1 MNINFIAFS
10 EKRGGAA
17 KASVRISELFKS
29 NHLKIKF
36 FSIESIGN
44 KIPLRYRLVH
54 FFIWVISFF
63 ITKFQRNEKPSKV
76 SLNIFGCGY
85 IRSVVMR
92 SELLHIHWIN
102 NETLRIKDFPLLSNK
117 SLITLHDE
125 WFYCGAEHH
134 ALDDKAY
141 ERVVNGYFKK
151 NKNIRWLDIN
161 RYVWNVKRKCY
172 PDLKGV
178 IFTVPSSWMKLRAKN
193 SYLLKDKDIRIV
205 PNPINTT
212 KFKRSDELVVIDGIS
227 KDDFVILFGAVDGNA
242 SWIKGFDLLTEAIH
256 FFSKKLGS
264 LDKIKI
270 VVFGGKEKRFGEI
283 NGIQSIELG
292 HIASETYLSKVY
304 SSATVTIVP
313 SRVESFGQV
322 AAESLSCETPVIAFN
337 HSGLTDIVQH
347 KVSGYLAEPFSPQSL
362 ADGILW
368 YYNLDELEK
377 EKIKFNARK
386 HIIENFSEDVVREK
400 FMALYNEIEDKLKNS
415 C

>member
-1 MNINFIAFS
+1 MMVIFLAFT
-10 EKRGGAA
+10 KLRGGAA
-17 KASVRISELFKS
+17 KAAVRISEIMNSS
-29 NHLKIKF
+29 NCKVIF
-36 FSIESIGN
+36 FSIEDSPRN
-44 KIPLRYRLVH
+44 TPFFYRVSH
-54 FFIWVISFF
+54 FFFWLLSHCF
-63 ITKFQRNEKPSKV
+63 TKLQKQKYNQKS

-193 SYLLKDKDIRIV
+193 SYLLKDKDIRVV

-368 YYNLDELEK
+368 YYNLDKLEK